1 VFNIVF
7 VVRMLFHKQEGRG
20 QFFPHGSYV
29 IEMKCR
35 SNFNWLFE
43 HIKRNKVPCREVDL
57 LYVGDAEYYSD
68 VEGLKNGRALHPSAS
83 VWLMI

>member
-1 VFNIVF
+1 
-7 VVRMLFHKQEGRG
+7 
-20 QFFPHGSYV
+20 
-29 IEMKCR
+29 MKCR